1 MKNKTTIFVIITL
14 TALMTACLYAQQPLT
29 NPDGKEQQSDTEQ
42 TLKIDPKLLTAKNAS
57 ENVSV
62 IGSVDPESEFMMELA
77 ISSKGASIEQAR
89 LNGFFERD
97 SDTEPLVAMKPVAA
111 AGGKTILPLSA
122 QYLAIEGSGLRLP
135 LYKLDWKFA
144 GVRGGDEG
152 SQNID
157 LEALYM
163 IEGKEFVKITRTY
176 TLIPGLRHFTFT
188 DKIENLSEM
197 PLKLSYEI
205 QSPTGFARESV
216 RSDARKILAGYT
228 RADGTGIVS
237 STIDI
242 TKMRKQAVEYLNN
255 PIPQNKITM
264 ERPKEAANLRWTAV
278 SNKYFTAVMIP
289 SSLNEQNKLVPFD
302 IKELNYYFDGL
313 QKGLPLKQQ
322 PKPYDRDDVGHV
334 LTYEN
339 IELAP
344 GESET
349 RVTNVYLGPKEKSI
363 FENDQYYKSLGLI
376 HTIDFRM
383 CCGNLFRPISFVIL
397 ALMKTMYSVIPNYG
411 IIIIILVL
419 LVRACLHP
427 LTKSGQVSMMRMGK
441 LGPKMEEIKKKYGE
455 NKAEMQR
462 AMAELYREQGA
473 SPIKGMLPMFIQMPI
488 WIALY
493 SAIYASIDLR
503 GAKFLPFWITDLSAP
518 DALVSFS
525 PVEIPLLGW
534 ELTAFNLLPILLGVA
549 MFLQQ
554 KLMSPATAAAANP
567 QMQQQQKMML
577 WMMPAMML
585 IFLYNA
591 PSGLNLYIMTSVFGG
606 VIEQKVIRK
615 HIQEREELEARGKVP
630 VTSKTGGKVKKKKP
644 KPMFKNS

>member
-1 MKNKTTIFVIITL
+1 MKNKTTIFLFIL
-14 TALMTACLYAQQPLT
+14 TALITSCLYAEEPAE
-29 NPDGKEQQSDTEQ
+29 NPNKTGLETDAEQ
-42 TLKIDPKLLTAKNAS
+42 TLTIDPKLLTAKNS
-57 ENVSV
+57 PENVSV
-62 IGSVDPESEFMMELA
+62 IGSVDPESNFTMELA

-89 LNGFFERD
+89 LNGFFERG
-97 SDTEPLVAMKPVAA
+97 SETEPLVAMKPVTGT
-111 AGGKTILPLSA
+111 GGQTILPLSA
-122 QYLAIEGSGLRLP
+122 RYLTIEGSGLMLP
-135 LYKLDWKFA
+135 LYKLDWKFT
-144 GVRGGDEG
+144 GVRGGSSG
-152 SQNID
+152 SQNIE
-157 LEALYM
+157 LEAVYM
-163 IEGKEFVKITRTY
+163 LEDKEFIKVTRTY
-176 TLIPGLRHFTFT
+176 TLLPALKHFTCT
-188 DKIENLSEM
+188 DTIKNLSDM
-197 PLKLSYEI
+197 PLKLSYDI
-205 QSPTGFARESV
+205 QSPTGFAREAV
-216 RSDARKILAGYT
+216 RTDARKILTGYT
-228 RADGTGIVS
+228 KADGTGIVS
-237 STIDI
+237 GTIDI

-255 PIPQNKITM
+255 PIPENKITI
-264 ERPKEAANLRWTAV
+264 ERPKEAARLRWTAV
-278 SNKYFTAVMIP
+278 SNKYFTGIMIP
-289 SSLNEQNKLVPFD
+289 DSLNEQNELAPFE

-313 QKGLPLKQQ
+313 QKGLSLKQQ
-322 PKPYDRDDVGHV
+322 PKAYDRDNVGHV
-334 LTYEN
+334 LTYEK

-344 GESET
+344 GESES
-349 RVTNVYLGPKEKSI
+349 RVTNIYLGPKVKAI
-363 FENDQYYKSLGLI
+363 FENDEYYRSIGLI

-383 CCGNLFRPISFVIL
+383 CCGNLFRPISFAIL
-397 ALMKTMYSVIPNYG
+397 ALMKTMYAVIPNYG

-419 LVRACLHP
+419 LVRTCLHP
-427 LTKSGQVSMMRMGK
+427 LTKSGQVSMMKMGK
-441 LGPKMEEIKKKYGE
+441 LGPKMEELKKKYGD
-455 NKAEMQR
+455 NKAELQR

-554 KLMSPATAAAANP
+554 KLMSTTSTAAANP

-577 WMMPAMML
+577 WMMPIMML

-615 HIQEREELEARGKVP
+615 HIQEKEEQEARGKVP
-630 VTSKTGGKVKKKKP
+630 VTSKTGGKAKKKKP
-644 KPMFKNS
+644 KPLFKNS